1 VSDAVCVMPCST
13 VWEALSQVLIGLDK
27 LLLQVGSLHIIG
39 PPESGVLRLC
49 LRCLLASWPQVP
61 AIRSKYADFVSG
73 LVVPAADK
81 VSAG

>member
-1 VSDAVCVMPCST
+1 MPCST

-27 LLLQVGSLHIIG
+27 LLLQVGSLFMG
-39 PPESGVLRLC
+39 LPTEQQGAPESSGLRWCMLC
-49 LRCLLASWPQVP
+49 VLASWPQVP

-81 VSAG
+81 VSA

>member
-1 VSDAVCVMPCST
+1 MPCST

-27 LLLQVGSLHIIG
+27 LLLQVGSLYISVLTEQQG
-39 PPESGVLRLC
+39 GPESGGLRLC
-49 LRCLLASWPQVP
+49 LHCVLASWPQVP

-81 VSAG
+81 VSA